1 MPAIE
6 LIEVYR
12 ACCNCIYLP
21 KLSRFS
27 IRKLLHYWYLT
38 LTVWVQVNT
47 GNCTSWS
54 ANLHRIYAYMYT
66 SLQISL
72 CITLVF
78 ILCLSKIW
86 KSRTFLKSVEHL
98 RLILFLTFNKSN
110 LIQTSVHHISLNCVM
125 DDSLICA
132 IVNFFKLQP
141 DFLKSNLRISARVN
155 QAQDVVYIM
164 W

>member
-1 MPAIE
+1 M
-6 LIEVYR
+6 
-12 ACCNCIYLP
+12 
-21 KLSRFS
+21 
-27 IRKLLHYWYLT
+27 H
-38 LTVWVQVNT
+38 
-47 GNCTSWS
+47 
-54 ANLHRIYAYMYT
+54 MYT
-66 SLQISL
+66 SHQISL

-98 RLILFLTFNKSN
+98 RLILFLTFNKSS
-110 LIQTSVHHISLNCVM
+110 LIQTPVHHISPNCVM
-125 DDSLICA
+125 ADSLICA

-164 W
+164 WHGHVTRIWPMLRYDILANDRSKSYHRKKWWGNTIEY

>member
-1 MPAIE
+1 MECKSSSDLYI
-6 LIEVYR
+6 
-12 ACCNCIYLP
+12 
-21 KLSRFS
+21 
-27 IRKLLHYWYLT
+27 HM
-38 LTVWVQVNT
+38 
-47 GNCTSWS
+47 
-54 ANLHRIYAYMYT
+54 YA
-66 SLQISL
+66 SHQISL

-78 ILCLSKIW
+78 ILCLFKIW

-110 LIQTSVHHISLNCVM
+110 LIQTWVHHISLNCVM
-125 DDSLICA
+125 GDSLICA

-164 W
+164 WHDHVTWSRDNNLTNATLRHFSKRSQQILSPQKVMR